1 MPYTASTRNRSV
13 SDFSEITQSSPEK
26 SLTALHSSKGRNNR
40 GVITSRHR
48 GGHKKVLPHNWFK
61 TTKVGVPGK
70 ATIEY
75 DPNRNARIALI
86 NYQDG
91 ENVISSPRGLKVG
104 ETVLAAPNA
113 SILIGNCLPFQSI
126 PLGTSVHNVELTPV
140 VGN

>member
-1 MPYTASTRNRSV
+1 V
-13 SDFSEITQSSPEK
+13 FQ
-26 SLTALHSSKGRNNR
+26 
-40 GVITSRHR
+40 V
-48 GGHKKVLPHNWFK
+48 
-61 TTKVGVPGK
+61 K

-91 ENVISSPRGLKVG
+91 ENVISFTPRFKS

-140 VGN
+140 WWAISKRA